1 MAEKGYLVI
10 ADITGYTSFLS
21 DTELEHAQDSLRSL
35 LELLVNHTKEPLRI
49 SRLEGDAVISFALD
63 DTFIQS
69 QTLLEN
75 LETTY
80 VAFRQA
86 QQRMRLNTTCDCMA
100 CKNIPNLDLKF
111 LVHYGEFML
120 QDIGPYTELIGPEI
134 NLGHRLLKNTITE
147 ATGIKAYAAFTQA
160 AVDAIEIEGQ
170 ADRLVVHLEPD
181 EYVDEVKLYIQDLR
195 IIWQKERELHRIQVL
210 PEEALVVIE
219 DDFIIGPTLLWDY
232 LTTPEYRAILDQ
244 ADSVTVESAQDGRIS
259 RGSIYVCAHGEH
271 QTRQAIVDWRPFD
284 YYTFQV
290 DGMLPGTNNM
300 ITVQLLP
307 TDTGSRVVATIGH
320 TASSEDSISQQYDE
334 MLAKTAPEQIR
345 IGCRK
350 LQERIKTD
358 LELGVIVQPKTVT
371 MTAAQISMAVNTA
384 LANPVA

>member
-63 DTFIQS
+63 DTFIRS

-75 LETTY
+75 IETTY

-86 QQRMRLNTTCDCMA
+86 QQWMRLNTTCDCMA

-120 QDIGPYTELIGPEI
+120 QDIGPYTELIGPEV
-134 NLGHRLLKNTITE
+134 NLSHRLLKNTITE
-147 ATGIKAYAAFTQA
+147 ATEIKAYTAFTQA
-160 AVDAIEIEGQ
+160 AVDALEIEGQ
-170 ADRLVVHLEPD
+170 ADRLVVHRESD
-181 EYVDEVKLYIQDLR
+181 EYLGEVILYIQDLR
-195 IIWQKERELHRIQVL
+195 IIWEQERELHRIQVS

-271 QTRQAIVDWRPFD
+271 QARQAIVDWRPFD

-307 TDTGSRVVATIGH
+307 TDTGSRVVATISH
-320 TASSEDSISQQYDE
+320 TASSEDAISQQYDE
-334 MLAKTAPEQIR
+334 MLAKTAPEQVR

-358 LELGVIVQPKTVT
+358 LELGVIVQPKKVT